1 MEWWAFICHLL
12 VNKGSTPCV
21 EVVVSGREGG
31 RVVIGRAGVKGGGG
45 ANGDN
50 EWYI

>member
-31 RVVIGRAGVKGGGG
+31 REGGWLLEEQGWWRVGG
-45 ANGDN
+45 KRR
-50 EWYI
+50 